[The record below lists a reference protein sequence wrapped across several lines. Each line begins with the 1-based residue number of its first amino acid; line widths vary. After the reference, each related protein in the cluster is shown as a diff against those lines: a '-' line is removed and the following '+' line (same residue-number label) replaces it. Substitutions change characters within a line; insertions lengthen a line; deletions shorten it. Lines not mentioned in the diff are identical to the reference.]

1 MAERPNVL
9 FLMSD
14 EHRPTVAGYA
24 GDDVVRTPVLDELA
38 RTGVVF
44 RNCYTPSPITVP
56 TMICLNAGQL
66 PKTCGCEGW
75 LDLPPGYMTF
85 ARLFTRYA
93 YETVACGRLMHQGPD
108 IMGGWVRRIGDDIM
122 TRDNYIEGK
131 VEEEWARYS
140 RPLSAVKW
148 SDAKEIKRAGIGY
161 AHGHKHDD
169 YTVLGAL
176 NFIEKYFLDA
186 YYDRESPDRPL
197 LLRVGLVQ
205 PHYPY
210 LTDERKFGYYL
221 NRVRPYEGQVPSDH
235 PFLGQR
241 QVRPGVDASP
251 REIRRAVAA
260 YYGMVE
266 TIDGHYGRVMEA
278 LREVGQDLDEWIVV
292 YCSDHGEM
300 LGEHGIWEKQ
310 KFYEGSARV
319 PLIIRYPRRFAGGTV
334 VDENVNLCDLFATL
348 AGLAG
353 LEIPEGLDS
362 RSLVPLAEGRAEGW
376 KNETLSQFGTTN
388 YMIKRDHLKYQ
399 YYGEAMPEVLFDLE
413 RDPDETANRAED
425 PAYADAVAAF
435 RRRLAELGHGPD
447 ADPNYRNAGYR
458 ARWWE

>member
-1 MAERPNVL
+1 MAAERPNIL

-14 EHRPTVAGYA
+14 EHRATVAGFA

-56 TMICLNAGQL
+56 TMVCLSAGQL
-66 PKTCGCEGW
+66 PKTCHCEGW
-75 LDLPPGYMTF
+75 LDLAPGHMTM

-108 IMGGWVRRIGDDIM
+108 IMAGWVRRIGDDIM

-131 VEEEWARYS
+131 VEEEWARYTK
-140 RPLSAVKW
+140 PLSAVKW

-169 YTVLGAL
+169 YTVLGAQ
-176 NFIEKYFLDA
+176 NYIEKHFLDM
-186 YYDRESPDRPL
+186 YYDREQPNKPL
-197 LLRVGLVQ
+197 FLRVGLVQ

-210 LTDERKFGYYL
+210 LTDAAKFAYYL
-221 NRVRPYEGQVPSDH
+221 NRVRPFANQTPSDH
-235 PFLGQR
+235 PFLSQR
-241 QVRPGVDASP
+241 QVRPGVDASE

-266 TIDGHYGRVMEA
+266 TIDTHYGTVMEA
-278 LREVGQDLDEWIVV
+278 LREVGQNLDDWIIV

-310 KFYEGSARV
+310 KFYDGSARV

-348 AGLAG
+348 ADLAG
-353 LEIPEGLDS
+353 LPIPEGLDS
-362 RSLVPLAEGRAEGW
+362 RSLVPLMEGNAQGW
-376 KNETLSQFGTTN
+376 SDETLSQFGTTN
-388 YMIKRDHLKYQ
+388 YMIKQGALKYA
-399 YYGEAMPEVLFDLE
+399 YYGEEMPEVLFDMA
-413 RDPDETANRAED
+413 RDPGETTNCAQD
-425 PAYADAVAAF
+425 PAYAPAMAAF
-435 RRRLAELGHGPD
+435 RQRLAALGHGPN
-447 ADPNYRNAGYR
+447 ADPHYVNAGYSPR
-458 ARWWE
+458 